1 MLTGGQTLCE
11 VRLPDKLHNAVNTN
25 RTAADLINEDI
36 GRVHIL

>member
-25 RTAADLINEDI
+25 GTAVINEDI